1 MRLPCRWWV
10 ESSLR
15 ITSFVLQLFSL
26 CDLKCICL
34 PAETLL
40 LHVIRAEDLTAIR
53 VPLLVF
59 LLMQNLHVHYLC
71 LCYGL
76 QAQHERESKIYLFIK
91 ERKVLSKN
99 NMVNPGICKCW
110 TPVDEW
116 VRYLPG
122 EMILGKDYH
131 WPWECR
137 QQTRNPKE
145 LWPLCNQAALH
156 PRPSWLCNGKRESI
170 SSYSAANQSSESTRQ
185 GREDCISLCAGG
197 GRRNSWGMGWNY
209 AWSKEICFKREAAC
223 YAALWNGRT
232 RFLLLYA
239 TNFCLACVTL
249 IPSHGSLATSCH
261 KWIILT

>member
-1 MRLPCRWWV
+1 M
-10 ESSLR
+10 
-15 ITSFVLQLFSL
+15 QLFSL

-40 LHVIRAEDLTAIR
+40 LHVIRAEDLTAI
-53 VPLLVF
+53 LLSVF
-59 LLMQNLHVHYLC
+59 LLMQNLHVYYLC

-76 QAQHERESKIYLFIK
+76 PAQHERESKIYPSIK

-122 EMILGKDYH
+122 ETILGKDYH

-145 LWPLCNQAALH
+145 LWPLCNQATLH
-156 PRPSWLCNGKRESI
+156 PRPPWLCNGKRESI
-170 SSYSAANQSSESTRQ
+170 SSYSAANQSSESTRL
-185 GREDCISLCAGG
+185 GTENCISYVQEEEGETAGAWDGVMLGVRESVVRERQLVMLHYGMAEQYSCFFMQQIFVLLVLHWYRVMGHLPQVATG
-197 GRRNSWGMGWNY
+197 G
-209 AWSKEICFKREAAC
+209 
-223 YAALWNGRT
+223 
-232 RFLLLYA
+232 
-239 TNFCLACVTL
+239 
-249 IPSHGSLATSCH
+249 
-261 KWIILT
+261 